1 MEIYK
6 WMIMVRKLYIIS
18 PMDCILKIAVQDRA
32 FKEDDCYNFY
42 AHREEPPDHA
52 RLLNAIQV
60 FRGSCV

>member
-1 MEIYK
+1 
-6 WMIMVRKLYIIS
+6 MVRKLYIIS